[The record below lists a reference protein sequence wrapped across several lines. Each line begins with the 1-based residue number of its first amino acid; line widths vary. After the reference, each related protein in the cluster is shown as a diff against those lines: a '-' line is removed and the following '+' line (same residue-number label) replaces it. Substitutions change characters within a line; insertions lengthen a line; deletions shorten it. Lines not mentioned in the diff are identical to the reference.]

1 MPPAPQEIPLITQP
15 EDKPPE
21 EGIALCL
28 SGGGYRAMLF
38 HLGVLWYLNDA
49 GILRTIKRFSSVSG
63 GSITSGALAVA
74 WKNLSFGANGVAS
87 NFVDQVVTP
96 VRRMA
101 GKTVDAGAIVLGA
114 LGPGSIADRVRD
126 AYDETLYH
134 GTRLDQL
141 PPEPRF
147 VINAT
152 NVQTGSLMRFSQK
165 HIRDY
170 RVGTFKANR
179 RVSEAVTASSAFPP
193 VLSPMRLKFAA
204 ADYQTL
210 EGATLTEPPF
220 TTDVVL
226 TDGGVY
232 DNMGIETAWKRYTT
246 ILVSDAGSKL
256 APEKKPAGDPARHA
270 LRVNGL
276 IDNQVRSL
284 RKRQV
289 VSSLEAGV
297 RKGTYFGMRS
307 EPDKYPAKSNLALPF
322 DRIDE
327 LAKTPTRLAKLKTED
342 QERLINFGY
351 GMAERAIRSWVDRNA
366 FKPTKFPVGTGV

>member
-1 MPPAPQEIPLITQP
+1 MPEIPLITSP
-15 EDKPPE
+15 TDEPAE
-21 EGIALCL
+21 EGTALCM

-49 GILRTIKRFSSVSG
+49 GFLSKIKRFSSVSG

-74 WKNLSFGANGVAS
+74 WKKLTWDAKGVAT
-87 NFVDQVVTP
+87 NFVDQVVKP
-96 VRRMA
+96 VRTLG
-101 GKTVDAGAIVLGA
+101 GKTIDAGAVIGGLGR
-114 LGPGSIADRVRD
+114 GSAADRIRD

-134 GTRLDQL
+134 GMRLDQL
-141 PPEPRF
+141 TAEPRF

-165 HIRDY
+165 YISDY
-170 RVGTFKANR
+170 QVGEFKPNKLVA
-179 RVSEAVTASSAFPP
+179 EAVTASSAFPP
-193 VLSPMRLKFAA
+193 VLSPMRLKFTA
-204 ADYQTL
+204 ADYKKL
-210 EGATLTEPPF
+210 KGATLTEPPY
-220 TTDVVL
+220 TTEVAL

-246 ILVSDAGSKL
+246 ILVSDAGARL
-256 APEKKPAGDPARHA
+256 GPEPKPAGDPVRHM
-270 LRVNGL
+270 LRVNSM
-276 IDNQVRSL
+276 IDHQVRSL

-297 RKGTYFGMRS
+297 RKGSYFGMRS
-307 EPDKYPAKSNLALPF
+307 DPTKYSAASALALPAA
-322 DRIDE
+322 RIDE
-327 LAKTPTRLAKLKTED
+327 LAKTPTRLAKIKNDD

-351 GMAERAIRSWVDRNA
+351 AMAERAIRSWVDPNA

>member
-1 MPPAPQEIPLITQP
+1 MPETHEIPLITQP
-15 EDKPPE
+15 VDKPAE

-49 GILRTIKRFSSVSG
+49 GYLKKIKRFSSVSG
-63 GSITSGALAVA
+63 GSISSGMLAVA
-74 WKNLSFGANGVAS
+74 WSKLTFDAKGVAT
-87 NFVDQVVTP
+87 NFVAEVANP
-96 VRRMA
+96 VRA
-101 GKTVDAGAIVLGA
+101 LGGKTIDAGAILKG
-114 LGPGSIADRVRD
+114 LGPGSAADRIRD
-126 AYDETLYH
+126 YYDENLYH
-134 GTRLDQL
+134 GARLDQL

-165 HIRDY
+165 YIRDY
-170 RVGTFKANR
+170 QIGTFKPNK

-193 VLSPMRLKFAA
+193 VLSPFRIKFAA
-204 ADYQTL
+204 ADYEPL
-210 EGATLTEPPF
+210 EGATLTKPPY
-220 TTDVVL
+220 TTNVVL

-246 ILVSDAGSKL
+246 ILVSDAGGRMS
-256 APEKKPAGDPARHA
+256 AEEKPAGDPARHA
-270 LRVNGL
+270 LRVNSL
-276 IDNQVRSL
+276 IDNQVRNL

-297 RKGTYFGMRS
+297 KKGTYFGMRS
-307 EPDKYPAKSNLALPF
+307 DPKKYPAASSLALPF
-322 DRIDE
+322 DRCDE
-327 LAKTPTRLAKLKTED
+327 LAKTPTRLAKIEPAY

-351 GMAERAIRSWVDRNA
+351 GMAERAIRSWVDDKA
-366 FKPTKFPVGTGV
+366 FKPAKFPLGSGV